1 MDVFELGEQAWNS
14 KEIDNSGLF
23 TITTT
28 FQEIK
33 KNIFFKMSFGNMTG
47 KIKKKKKF
55 NQTTRFRMNW
65 KDMKWDVIWTNFYFL
80 LIQKKKNYNL
90 LKKKK
95 AIKTNDGIVLIDCG
109 IPFLAKSIYQEL
121 KDTFEEMKTGKLLIH
136 TIIFTHGHVDHC
148 GGSSVLRGKKKK
160 KKKNFFF

>member
-65 KDMKWDVIWTNFYFL
+65 KDMKMGCDLNEFL
-80 LIQKKKNYNL
+80 FFTHS
-90 LKKKK
+90 KKKK
-95 AIKTNDGIVLIDCG
+95 L
-109 IPFLAKSIYQEL
+109 
-121 KDTFEEMKTGKLLIH
+121 
-136 TIIFTHGHVDHC
+136 
-148 GGSSVLRGKKKK
+148 
-160 KKKNFFF
+160 